1 MIYKCDNFDAIGIH
15 TPHPPSKWDK
25 MKIDKKTNLIMFH
38 FYEWSLFIYKNKDIF
53 TTTQNNRKFDEDE
66 VVDRAMKLL

>member
-1 MIYKCDNFDAIGIH
+1 
-15 TPHPPSKWDK
+15 

-66 VVDRAMKLL
+66 VVDRAINYYNLYF